1 MNVRGLSSMKS
12 VVCQEPWIEHMANEL
27 IYEVTELMSGI
38 ALSCCPLALPGAERL
53 QGMEHFR
60 AEVDGD
66 LDIHM
71 QLWADAPI
79 LNQLAENM
87 IGGPPEDQEE
97 VHEYATEYVNVL
109 CGRFLSEICRHMK
122 AKVKFFFPEYQSPP
136 NEARPYPDGGMT
148 ALCCSDGTTSGLENM
163 VVFSWVVRS
172 EKQEHKTN

>member
-60 AEVDGD
+60 AEVD
-66 LDIHM
+66 
-71 QLWADAPI
+71 
-79 LNQLAENM
+79 
-87 IGGPPEDQEE
+87 
-97 VHEYATEYVNVL
+97 ATEYVNVL

>member
-12 VVCQEPWIEHMANEL
+12 VVCQEPWIESMANGL
-27 IYEVTELMSGI
+27 IYEITESMSGI
-38 ALSCCPLALPGAERL
+38 TLSGCPLALPQAERL
-53 QGMEHFR
+53 QGMEHFL
-60 AEVDGD
+60 AEVNGD

-79 LNQLAENM
+79 LNRLAENM

-97 VHEYATEYVNVL
+97 VNEYATEYVNVL

-122 AKVKFFFPEYQSPP
+122 AKVEFFFSEYQSPP
-136 NEARPYPDGGMT
+136 NEAQPYPDGGIT
-148 ALCCSDGTTSGLENM
+148 ALCHTDETTNGLEEM